1 MSTNKDEKIQATY
14 YFNDITEIS
23 EVPSNY
29 NDLKGKI
36 MELFKI
42 NENELKDYDITY
54 QHKDDKESYIV
65 NEETYKVPKLIS
77 EEIVF
82 NIKPKEY
89 TNEDEYNE
97 NNEREIRRGKGRV
110 RPGGRGRFRQNNR
123 DREEEDINDE
133 EDIFSSKNR
142 YKNEVNNN
150 GRGGGRG
157 KGRVR
162 PGGRGRFRQNNRDRE
177 EEDINDEEDIFSSKN
192 RYKNE
197 VNNNGRGGGRGKGR
211 VRPGGRDRFR
221 QNNDRDREEEDN
233 NYEENERYRNEDDNN
248 GRGRGRGKGRVR
260 PGGGRDRF
268 RQNNDREREED
279 INDEE
284 NERYTNEDDNNG
296 RGRVRPGGRDR
307 FRQNNDRNREN
318 EEERGR
324 GRGRVR
330 GRARGRFGERE
341 REQEDRYGNR
351 EDEGEKRRGR
361 GTRRVGRDYRGIFD
375 EEKGGPFN
383 DQERGH
389 YFRGRRRRGRF
400 RTNRIF
406 DRENNK
412 DDDNNNRRINFND
425 KFRNKN
431 KPNKKNDYYDNFNRD
446 KSNNKEY
453 DDEDYDNNNN
463 FNKKKNSKR
472 KYNNDNSKEKF
483 SNYDFRK
490 KKNNDDNNDNDSNEE
505 TDIKK
510 ESQHEMEIYMNN
522 FKKQYRN
529 IIDEMNNLFF
539 GELKEEEII
548 DILKNMNLNP
558 SLTIFEAMNFIY
570 RESQIIKTLNYYKS
584 NKNRVYGPEKD
595 IFEEKYISYLNKDN
609 LKNIIENYKIYED
622 NQDNE
627 LDNSWLYIDSDDRR
641 RKLIKDENNYYNYLP
656 LLNPDD
662 NDEYIDDESIYSNNE
677 NELLYH
683 SLYYKTLLC
692 RHCDFSEDNNINEE
706 KIKLCPYAH
715 NILKDF
721 RVIYDY
727 RDEKI
732 IKFMLLL
739 LENNN
744 LFKFE
749 NYINYIPMSLSPE
762 FNIDTFKVHKCQLE
776 ENCPND
782 YHLCPYYHKFTK
794 GDEQRRPPL
803 LFGYNNTTGNKC
815 FDKKQGKYHP
825 KKCSLGIFCPFVH
838 SRNEYNYHPDNF
850 RKKYKCERQ
859 KNYGKCMFY
868 KTCYGIHPNE
878 DNNESSEEEIEEEEI
893 NLEEIEEDEEVKEI
907 SSKVS
912 NIVKLGKYLR
922 CRKCQKVSKIGEL
935 CYFIECNHFLC
946 TKCFK
951 KMNKDN
957 KDNKENKKL
966 LCCPFCGKELK
977 KEGVVSLNFNK
988 NKK

>member
-1 MSTNKDEKIQATY
+1 MSTNKDEKNQATY
-14 YFNDITEIS
+14 YFNNKTEIS

-36 MELFKI
+36 MELFNI
-42 NENELKDYDITY
+42 DESQLNDYEITY
-54 QHKDDKESYIV
+54 QHKNDKESNIID
-65 NEETYKVPKLIS
+65 EETYKIPKLIS

-82 NIKPKEY
+82 NIKPKEN

-97 NNEREIRRGKGRV
+97 NNERERRRGRGRV

-123 DREEEDINDE
+123 DREEEDNNYE
-133 EDIFSSKNR
+133 EEGD
-142 YKNEVNNN
+142 NNV
-150 GRGGGRG
+150 RGGGRG

-162 PGGRGRFRQNNRDRE
+162 PGGRGR
-177 EEDINDEEDIFSSKN
+177 
-192 RYKNE
+192 
-197 VNNNGRGGGRGKGR
+197 G
-211 VRPGGRDRFR
+211 RFR
-221 QNNDRDREEEDN
+221 HNNDRDREEEDN
-233 NYEENERYRNEDDNN
+233 NYEENERYRYEDDNN
-248 GRGRGRGKGRVR
+248 ERGRGRGKGRVR
-260 PGGGRDRF
+260 PGGRGRGRF
-268 RQNNDREREED
+268 RHNNDRDREEED
-279 INDEE
+279 NNYEE
-284 NERYTNEDDNNG
+284 NERYRYGDDNNEKG
-296 RGRVRPGGRDR
+296 RGRGKGRIRPGGRDR
-307 FRQNNDRNREN
+307 FRQDNDRDREN

-324 GRGRVR
+324 ERGRGRVR
-330 GRARGRFGERE
+330 IRGRARERGRGGFEERE

-351 EDEGEKRRGR
+351 
-361 GTRRVGRDYRGIFD
+361 GRDYRGNFHG
-375 EEKGGPFN
+375 ERGRSFN
-383 DQERGH
+383 DQERGN
-389 YFRGRRRRGRF
+389 YNRGRRRRGRF
-400 RTNRIF
+400 RPGRNI
-406 DRENNK
+406 DRYYNDNDNDKNNIDYENNE
-412 DDDNNNRRINFND
+412 NNFRSKNFNND
-425 KFRNKN
+425 KFGNTYN
-431 KPNKKNDYYDNFNRD
+431 KPYKNNDYYDNFNRD
-446 KSNNKEY
+446 KPNKKGY
-453 DDEDYDNNNN
+453 NDEDYENN
-463 FNKKKNSKR
+463 FNNRRMRNNSKR
-472 KYNNDNSKEKF
+472 KFNNDNSQEKF
-483 SNYDFRK
+483 SNHDFK
-490 KKNNDDNNDNDSNEE
+490 KTKNNDNNSNEE
-505 TDIKK
+505 TEIEK

-529 IIDEMNNLFF
+529 IIDEMDILFF

-584 NKNRVYGPEKD
+584 NKRRVYGPEKD

-683 SLYYKTLLC
+683 SLFYKTLLC

-732 IKFMLLL
+732 IKFMMLL

-749 NYINYIPMSLSPE
+749 NYTNYIPMSLSPE

-850 RKKYKCERQ
+850 RKKYKCKRQ

-868 KTCYGIHPNE
+868 KTCYGIHPNG

-893 NLEEIEEDEEVKEI
+893 NLEEIEEDEEVKDL

-922 CRKCQKVSKIGEL
+922 CRKCQKVSQIGEL

-957 KDNKENKKL
+957 KDNKESKKL

-977 KEGVVSLNFNK
+977 KEGVVSLNF
-988 NKK
+988 KKK